1 MVCLYLQRLEDGP
14 AVGGQ
19 LCVGWLAKEL
29 GEGGDGVQ
37 LVGRDLETTET
48 SAEMV

>member
-1 MVCLYLQRLEDGP
+1 MVSLYLQRLEDGP

-19 LCVGWLAKEL
+19 LSVGRLAEEL

-37 LVGRDLETTET
+37 LVGRDLETMKT
-48 SAEMV
+48 SVGG